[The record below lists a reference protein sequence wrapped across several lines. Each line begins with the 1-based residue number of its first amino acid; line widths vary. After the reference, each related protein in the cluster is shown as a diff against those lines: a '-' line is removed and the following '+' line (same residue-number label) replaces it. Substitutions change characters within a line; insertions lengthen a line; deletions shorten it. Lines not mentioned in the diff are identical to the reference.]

1 MVTIIRFETGSPC
14 LQTNNPFLLSH
25 HILHCLMTTETSYR
39 DSRSSYTMSEQLLL
53 YILKNDRKDDAS
65 YNNDCFRRERGK
77 ITVSFQ

>member
-53 YILKNDRKDDAS
+53 YILKMIVKMMHLT
-65 YNNDCFRRERGK
+65 
-77 ITVSFQ
+77 ITIVLGVEEEK

>member
-1 MVTIIRFETGSPC
+1 
-14 LQTNNPFLLSH
+14 
-25 HILHCLMTTETSYR
+25 
-39 DSRSSYTMSEQLLL
+39 MSEQLLL

>member
-53 YILKNDRKDDAS
+53 YILKMIVKMMHLT
-65 YNNDCFRRERGK
+65 
-77 ITVSFQ
+77 ITIVLGGEEEK

>member
-39 DSRSSYTMSEQLLL
+39 DSRASYTMSEQLLL
-53 YILKNDRKDDAS
+53 YILKMIVKMMHLT
-65 YNNDCFRRERGK
+65 
-77 ITVSFQ
+77 ITIVLGVEEEK